1 MKKLKQ
7 KTYYDEMLTY
17 DNILSVFYKIQK
29 NCKNK
34 RAVCNF
40 YEGLNTKL
48 LNILKILKSRNY
60 KFSKYRIFLITDPK
74 YRIIMSENISDKI
87 VNHIV
92 SKHILLPA
100 LESKLIDTNVATRIN
115 KGSRYAFEKFNQY
128 LKALLYQKKEIYVL
142 KLDIKKYFY
151 NIDHEILYNM
161 IKKYIKE
168 EDSLKIIKYIIS
180 LTNESYV
187 NEDIYYIKRNMIKY
201 IKKSKLS
208 QNEKRIKLKQIK
220 EIPYYRKGRGLS
232 LGNYSSQLLAIF
244 YLNDVDHYIKEE
256 LHFKYFLKFMDD
268 LLILDTD
275 KEKLK
280 TAYNLIEKKINE
292 LKLELNSKSNI
303 YKMSKGINFLGYNFI
318 IRNNKIIIKY
328 NNQTIKRIS
337 RKLKNLKKY
346 DEELYEKSF
355 GSYQGY
361 FKWSNTKLKDKY
373 MKG

>member
-1 MKKLKQ
+1 M
-7 KTYYDEMLTY
+7 
-17 DNILSVFYKIQK
+17 
-29 NCKNK
+29 
-34 RAVCNF
+34 
-40 YEGLNTKL
+40 
-48 LNILKILKSRNY
+48 
-60 KFSKYRIFLITDPK
+60 
-74 YRIIMSENISDKI
+74 
-87 VNHIV
+87 V

-128 LKALLYQKKEIYVL
+128 LKTLLYQKKEIYVL

-187 NEDIYYIKRNMIKY
+187 NEEIYYIKRNMINY
-201 IKKSKLS
+201 IKNSKLS

-244 YLNDVDHYIKEE
+244 YLNNVDHYIKEE
-256 LHFKYFLKFMDD
+256 LHFKYFLKYMDD
-268 LLILDTD
+268 LLIIDTD

-280 TAYNLIEKKINE
+280 NAFNLIEKKINE

-303 YKMSKGINFLGYNFI
+303 YKMSNGISFLGYKFVI
-318 IRNNKIIIKY
+318 KNNKIIIKY
-328 NNQTIKRIS
+328 NNQTIRRID
-337 RKLKNLKKY
+337 RKLRNLKKY
-346 DEELYEKSF
+346 DEELYKKSY

-361 FKWSNTKLKDKY
+361 LK
-373 MKG
+373 

>member
-1 MKKLKQ
+1 MKKLRQ

-34 RAVCNF
+34 RAVCDF
-40 YEGLNTKL
+40 YDRLNTNL

-74 YRIIMSENISDKI
+74 YRIIMSENINDKI
-87 VNHIV
+87 VNHMV

-128 LKALLYQKKEIYVL
+128 LKTLLYQKKEIYVL

-201 IKKSKLS
+201 ITKSKLS

-244 YLNDVDHYIKEE
+244 YLNNVDHYIKEE
-256 LHFKYFLKFMDD
+256 LHFKYFLKYMDD
-268 LLILDTD
+268 LLIIDTD

-280 TAYNLIEKKINE
+280 NAFNLIEKKINE

-303 YKMSKGINFLGYNFI
+303 YKMSNGISFLGYKFVI
-318 IRNNKIIIKY
+318 KNNKIIIKY
-328 NNQTIKRIS
+328 NNQTIRRID
-337 RKLKNLKKY
+337 RKLRNLKKY
-346 DEELYEKSF
+346 DEELYKKSY

-361 FKWSNTKLKDKY
+361 FKCSNTGLKYKY
-373 MKG
+373 LK

>member
-1 MKKLKQ
+1 MKKLRQ

-34 RAVCNF
+34 RAVCDF
-40 YEGLNTKL
+40 YDRLNTNL

-74 YRIIMSENISDKI
+74 YRIIMSENINDKI
-87 VNHIV
+87 VNHMV

-128 LKALLYQKKEIYVL
+128 LKTLLYQKKEIYVL

-187 NEDIYYIKRNMIKY
+187 NEEIYYIKRNMINY
-201 IKKSKLS
+201 IKNSKLS

-244 YLNDVDHYIKEE
+244 YLNNVDHYIKEE
-256 LHFKYFLKFMDD
+256 LHFKYFLKYMDD
-268 LLILDTD
+268 LLIIDTD

-280 TAYNLIEKKINE
+280 NAFNLIEKKINE

-303 YKMSKGINFLGYNFI
+303 YKMSNGISFLGYKFVI
-318 IRNNKIIIKY
+318 KNNKIIIKY
-328 NNQTIKRIS
+328 NNQTIRRID
-337 RKLKNLKKY
+337 RKLRNLKKY
-346 DEELYEKSF
+346 DEELYEKSY

-361 FKWSNTKLKDKY
+361 FKCSNTGLKYKY
-373 MKG
+373 LK